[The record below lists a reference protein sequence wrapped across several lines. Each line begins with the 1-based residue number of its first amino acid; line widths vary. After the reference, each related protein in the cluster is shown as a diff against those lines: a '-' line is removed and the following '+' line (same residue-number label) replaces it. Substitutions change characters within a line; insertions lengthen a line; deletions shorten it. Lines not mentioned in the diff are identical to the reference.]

1 MREGERLTTKE
12 YLRQYINAKN
22 RFKSISDE
30 MIEIRSEATRI
41 TPVISDMPSGSHVND
56 KIALSI
62 EKLDKCAERLEE
74 EAKRMQM
81 AMNNVQSV
89 IDSVS
94 NPTYRQVLIYRYIN
108 GYTWEQIAVKMN
120 YTYRNITRLHGKAL
134 RNVVLECPIETC

>member
-1 MREGERLTTKE
+1 MTAKE

-62 EKLDKCAERLEE
+62 EKLDECAKKLEE
-74 EAKRMQM
+74 EAKRMQK
-81 AMNNVQSV
+81 AMDDVQNVINS
-89 IDSVS
+89 IS
-94 NPTYRQVLIYRYIN
+94 NPTYRQVLTYRYIN

>member
-1 MREGERLTTKE
+1 MTTKE

-22 RFKSISDE
+22 RFKAISDE
-30 MIEIRSEATRI
+30 MIEIRSEAARI

-62 EKLDKCAERLEE
+62 EKLEDCAEKLEKQ
-74 EAKRMQM
+74 ADRMQK
-81 AMNNVQSV
+81 AMDDVQNVINS
-89 IDSVS
+89 IS

-120 YTYRNITRLHGKAL
+120 YSYVHICRLHGYAL
-134 RNVVLECPIETC
+134 KVAKDVIECYIETC

>member
-1 MREGERLTTKE
+1 MTAKE

-56 KIALSI
+56 KIALSV
-62 EKLDKCAERLEE
+62 EKLDECAKKLEE
-74 EAKRMQM
+74 EAKRMQN
-81 AMNNVQSV
+81 AMDDVQNVINS
-89 IDSVS
+89 IS
-94 NPTYRQVLIYRYIN
+94 NPTYRQVLTYRYIN

>member
-1 MREGERLTTKE
+1 MTAKE

-56 KIALSI
+56 KIALSV
-62 EKLDKCAERLEE
+62 EKLDECAKKLEE
-74 EAKRMQM
+74 EAKRMRK
-81 AMNNVQSV
+81 AMDDVQNVINS
-89 IDSVS
+89 IS
-94 NPTYRQVLIYRYIN
+94 NPTYRQVLTYRYIN

-134 RNVVLECPIETC
+134 RNVVLECYIETC

>member
-22 RFKSISDE
+22 RFKAISDE
-30 MIEIRSEATRI
+30 MIMIRSEAARI
-41 TPVISDMPSGSHVND
+41 TPVISDVPSGSHVND

-62 EKLDKCAERLEE
+62 EKLEDCAEKLEE

-81 AMNNVQSV
+81 AINNVQSV

>member
-1 MREGERLTTKE
+1 MTTKE

-22 RFKSISDE
+22 RFKAISDE

-56 KIALSI
+56 KIALSV
-62 EKLDKCAERLEE
+62 EKLDECAKKLEK
-74 EAKRMQM
+74 EAKRMQE
-81 AMNNVQSV
+81 AMDNVQSV

-94 NPTYRQVLIYRYIN
+94 NPTYRQVLTYRYIN

-134 RNVVLECPIETC
+134 RNVVLECPIKTC

>member
-1 MREGERLTTKE
+1 MTAKE

-41 TPVISDMPSGSHVND
+41 TPVISDMPSGYHVND

-62 EKLDKCAERLEE
+62 EKLDECAKKLEE
-74 EAKRMQM
+74 EAKRMQK
-81 AMNNVQSV
+81 AMDDVQNVINS
-89 IDSVS
+89 IS
-94 NPTYRQVLIYRYIN
+94 NPTYRQVLTYRYIN